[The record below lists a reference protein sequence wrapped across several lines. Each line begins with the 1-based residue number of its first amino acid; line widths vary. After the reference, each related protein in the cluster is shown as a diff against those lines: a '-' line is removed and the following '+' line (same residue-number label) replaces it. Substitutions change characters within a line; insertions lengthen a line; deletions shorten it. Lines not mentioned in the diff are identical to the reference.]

1 MDKVY
6 PDTGGEDLL
15 NLQLNR
21 YKYLSEQGCK
31 EISDHEKQD
40 YLDEFR
46 MNETQFLEAVKKA
59 GFTSPIII
67 DRVER
72 DLVIIAQK

>member
-6 PDTGGEDLL
+6 PDVGGEALL

-21 YKYLSEQGCK
+21 YKYLSEAGCK
-31 EISDHEKQD
+31 EITEHEKQD

-46 MNETQFLEAVKKA
+46 MNETNFLDALKQA
-59 GFTSPIII
+59 GFASPVII

-72 DLVIIAQK
+72 DVVIIAKK